1 MALRGGQA
9 NMSHLQL
16 LSSAAQ
22 LAGEIASGLI
32 AGAAGILAYRS
43 MLAVLKQRAAVALRS
58 VGRSG

>member
-1 MALRGGQA
+1 
-9 NMSHLQL
+9 MSHLQL

-43 MLAVLKQRAAVALRS
+43 MLAVLKQRVAVALRS